1 MKNGLVIADSG
12 PIFSLATINKLQL
25 LDFLFDDVKIPQ
37 AVWKEITLNNSVP
50 YYDIIIKYF
59 ENNITIKRQ
68 NNSS

>member
-59 ENNITIKRQ
+59 ENKIAIKRQ
-68 NNSS
+68 NNSR